1 MKKDI
6 ISLIFEK
13 KEDDELFYFNC
24 EEKSKCEDSKNRISK
39 ELFDFIEERV
49 HQKSKMKLKILI
61 EKYIDAMIEYCY
73 IENKMYYKEGFKDGI
88 SIMNKK

>member
-1 MKKDI
+1 MEKDI

-13 KEDDELFYFNC
+13 KEDDELIYSNC
-24 EEKSKCEDSKNRISK
+24 EEKNKCEDSKKRISE
-39 ELFDFIEERV
+39 ELFDFIEKRV
-49 HQKSKMKLKILI
+49 HPKSKMQLKVLI

-73 IENKMYYKEGFKDGI
+73 SENKMYYKEGFKDGI

>member
-39 ELFDFIEERV
+39 ELFDFNAVFR
-49 HQKSKMKLKILI
+49 
-61 EKYIDAMIEYCY
+61 
-73 IENKMYYKEGFKDGI
+73 
-88 SIMNKK
+88 